1 MTGWGLARR
10 GLTHYRRTNL
20 AVIAGVATAV
30 AVLAGALLVGE
41 SVRASLRRLALER
54 LGNVATAVNAAVLF
68 REQLAADFGTDQSA
82 PLLVLE
88 GLVSQQASGRRAA
101 GVAIYGVDSRFWK
114 MQSVEAPELV
124 NRDAAMSP
132 ALAAE
137 LGAKPGDTLLL
148 RLEKPTDIPAE
159 SVFGRKEA
167 AAPAIRFSARS
178 TLAPAQMGEFALR
191 PQQGAVKALFV
202 PLARLQKEIDA
213 PGRANTIVTRANA
226 EAATTALRRAFA
238 LEDLGL
244 RVRVFGDRGALQL
257 ETSSGVFN
265 DQLAGAA
272 IKAAR
277 AAGLHV
283 IPAFT
288 YMATAIKAHGQQIPY
303 SLVAA
308 LDPREVGAGPAGIS
322 DDTIVF
328 SDWAAQDLGVT
339 PGETVTM
346 EYLVWHDNGRMT
358 TEQASFNAAAAVV
371 PMKGLAADRDLS
383 PSYPGITDA
392 DDVSDWD
399 PPFPMDL
406 NKIRPKDEEYWD
418 RHRATAKA
426 YVTLARGQRM
436 WKSRWGQVT
445 ALRLLPAAGVTP
457 SQAAEELRV
466 KLRAAL
472 DPVAQGVA
480 VAGVRDQNVGASRGA
495 TDFGEYF
502 SYFSFFLMA
511 SALML
516 AGLFFRLGVEQRA
529 SEVGLLRAVG
539 FSPAAVRWQF
549 LTEGAVLALIG
560 AAIGA
565 LGAVAYAA
573 LVLFGLGT
581 WWVDAVGTRD
591 LKLSIGAG
599 PLVGGAVG
607 AMVAALGAVW
617 WTLRSLKDVTAR
629 QLLAGGG
636 AAAAYTPS
644 FRSNARRVALGA
656 GVLAPVALL
665 ALPAAGGFFAAG
677 LLLLI
682 AALAALRSRLA
693 ASIGSRV
700 TSLASLA
707 ARNAGYRPGRT
718 VLAAALIASAT
729 FLIVSVDAF
738 RRDPNHEP
746 AELPIVAESVR
757 PLYHDPNTADGRG
770 ELSLPEMPGV
780 TFHPFR
786 LRPGDDASCLNL
798 YEPRNPRILGVPK
811 AFAAVAA
818 APNREAI
825 ALLFGAARADGAIP
839 AVADANSMQYVLHKK
854 VGDFLTLPAGPK
866 LVFVGTLADSVFQSE
881 ILVGEENF
889 LKAFPGEQGYRVFLV
904 DAPRNAIAR
913 TIGQLEAALSD
924 QGFDAETT
932 AARLAT
938 FHRVENTYL
947 STFQSLGALGLLLGT
962 VGLAAVLIRNVF
974 ERRRELA
981 LLSAVGFSSE
991 HLSRLVL
998 RENLLILVAGL
1009 AIGFGCAL
1017 VAIAPA
1023 LLARG
1028 SGLPL
1033 LRMAALLGAVF
1044 LTGLAAVW
1052 FATRSAPKQPLL
1064 GSLRAG

>member
-1 MTGWGLARR
+1 MTAWGLARR
-10 GLTHYRRTNL
+10 SLAYYRRTNL

-41 SVRASLRRLALER
+41 SVRVSLRRLALER
-54 LGNVATAVNAAVLF
+54 LGKVTTVVNAAVLF
-68 REQLAADFGTDQSA
+68 REPLAAEFGVDQSA

-88 GLVSQQASGRRAA
+88 GLVSQQGSRRRAA

-137 LGAKPGDTLLL
+137 LGAKAGDALLL

-159 SVFGRKEA
+159 SVFGRKEV
-167 AAPAIRFSARS
+167 AAPAIRFTAKS
-178 TLAPAQMGEFALR
+178 TLAPAQMGEFSLR

-202 PLARLQKEIDA
+202 PLARLQKEIGA
-213 PGRANTIVTRANA
+213 AGRANTIVTSASA
-226 EAATTALRRAFA
+226 EAARTALRRGFA

-265 DQLAGAA
+265 DQLAEAA
-272 IKAAR
+272 IRAAS

-283 IPAFT
+283 IPTLT
-288 YMATAIKAHGQQIPY
+288 YMATSIKAHGRQIPY

-308 LDPREVGAGPAGIS
+308 LDPREVGAGPAGMS

-328 SDWAAQDLGVT
+328 SDWAAQDLGVS
-339 PGETVTM
+339 PGETVTL

-358 TEQASFNAAAAVV
+358 TEQASFNAAAVV
-371 PMKGLAADRDLS
+371 TPMRGLAADRDLS

-418 RHRATAKA
+418 RYRATAKA
-426 YVTLARGQRM
+426 YVTLARGQQL
-436 WKSRWGQVT
+436 WKSRWGGVT
-445 ALRLLPAAGVTP
+445 ALRLIPPPSVTP
-457 SQAAEELRV
+457 SQAAGELRL

-472 DPVAQGVA
+472 NPLAQGVA
-480 VAGVRDQNVGASRGA
+480 VVDVREQNVGASLGA

-529 SEVGLLRAVG
+529 TEVGLLRATG
-539 FSPAAVRWQF
+539 FSPGEVRGQF
-549 LTEGAVLALIG
+549 FTEGAVLALAGAGIG
-560 AAIGA
+560 AA
-565 LGAVAYAA
+565 GAVVYAG

-581 WWVDAVGTRD
+581 WWVDAVGTRN

-599 PLVGGAVG
+599 PLLGGAAGAMTAAVG
-607 AMVAALGAVW
+607 AIW
-617 WTLRSLKDVTAR
+617 WTLRSLKHVTAR

-636 AAAAYTPS
+636 AAAAYEPS
-644 FRSNARRVALGA
+644 FRSNARRLAILAGA
-656 GVLAPVALL
+656 LAPVALL
-665 ALPAAGGFFAAG
+665 SLPAAPGFFSAG

-682 AALAALRSRLA
+682 AALAVLRSRLA
-693 ASIGSRV
+693 ASLEWRV
-700 TSLASLA
+700 NSLA
-707 ARNAGYRPGRT
+707 ALATRNAGYRPGRT

-738 RRDPNHEP
+738 RRDPNQEP
-746 AELPIVAESVR
+746 AEFPIVAESVR

-811 AFAAVAA
+811 AFVGTASAS
-818 APNREAI
+818 NREAI
-825 ALLFGAARADGAIP
+825 ALLFGAARSDGAIP
-839 AVADANSMQYVLHKK
+839 AIADANSMQYVLHKK
-854 VGDFLTLPAGPK
+854 VGDILTLPAGQK
-866 LVFVGTLADSVFQSE
+866 LVFAGTLADSVFQSE
-881 ILVGEENF
+881 ILIGEEDF
-889 LKAFPGEQGYRVFLV
+889 LKVFPAEQGYRVFLI
-904 DAPRNAIAR
+904 DAPRNAIAG
-913 TIGQLEAALSD
+913 TIERLESALSD
-924 QGFDAETT
+924 QGFDAETS

-991 HLSRLVL
+991 NLSKLVL
-998 RENLLILVAGL
+998 RENLLILIAGL
-1009 AIGFGCAL
+1009 AIGFGSAL

-1023 LLARG
+1023 LVTRG
-1028 SGLPL
+1028 SGLPI

-1052 FATRSAPKQPLL
+1052 FATRAALKQPLL
-1064 GSLRAG
+1064 GSLRAE